1 MLTVRVG
8 CVDYVRYIIHSRI
21 VIFIEIFEKMHRF
34 QLFSILCLKSHL
46 LNLKMTRFLA
56 FFLCTCVV
64 TGCRILKNHVL
75 AKVMF

>member
-34 QLFSILCLKSHL
+34 QLFPFS
-46 LNLKMTRFLA
+46 A
-56 FFLCTCVV
+56 
-64 TGCRILKNHVL
+64 
-75 AKVMF
+75 

>member
-21 VIFIEIFEKMHRF
+21 VIFIEIFEDT
-34 QLFSILCLKSHL
+34 QILIFSILWLKSHL
-46 LNLKMTRFLA
+46 FNLKMTGFLA
-56 FFLCTCVV
+56 LFLCTCVV